1 MKRIFLTL
9 FWLACILTA
18 SAQQGSKEDM
28 KVKIFTAEERDNLQ
42 LWYHEEIQRMGLS
55 EEIASEYNGILMYYV
70 AKISRLDDKD
80 QDLPQ
85 AEFKKRL
92 NEYLKK
98 QDADL
103 REILTDEQFA
113 IHKEIYGEFLR
124 SAYRRWG
131 IEK

>member
-1 MKRIFLTL
+1 MKRIFLSM
-9 FWLACILTA
+9 FWLAFALTA
-18 SAQQGSKEDM
+18 YAQQESQEDL
-28 KVKIFTAEERDNLQ
+28 KVKIFTAQERDNLQ
-42 LWYHEEIQRMGLS
+42 LWYHEEVQRMGLS
-55 EEIASEYNGILMYYV
+55 EEKESQYNSILIYYI

-80 QDLPQ
+80 QELSK
-85 AEFKKRL
+85 AEFERRL

-98 QDADL
+98 QDDDL
-103 REILTDEQFA
+103 REILTDEQFT